1 MRFLPLLYA
10 AGLLF
15 AQGTETKR
23 TAGEYEV
30 HGQSKTGEIGAEY
43 MVHSFSRGEQMFIAK
58 DYLVVEVAIFPPKGT
73 EYEVLHTDFSL
84 RINGKQEVLHAV
96 EPTMVAADMEHPEH
110 QTEREGPHV
119 QATAGT
125 NEGGVSV
132 GGPPV
137 NPNPFPGS
145 QAPGT
150 PHYPP
155 VEIPRDNPSGVTKE
169 PLNPTEVLMQTALM
183 EGPHRAP
190 TSGFLYFPYRHKMSS
205 LKSLELIYADAV
217 LKLK

>member
-1 MRFLPLLYA
+1 MRFLLLLCA
-10 AGLLF
+10 AGLMF

-23 TAGEYEV
+23 KAEEYEV

-43 MVHSFSRGEQMFIAK
+43 MVHSYSRGEQMFIAK

-73 EYEVLHTDFSL
+73 QYEVTPTDFSL

-96 EPTMVAADMEHPEH
+96 QPTMVAADMEHPDYKN
-110 QTEREGPHV
+110 ERDGPHV

-132 GGPPV
+132 GGPPA

-145 QAPGT
+145 QKPGT
-150 PHYPP
+150 PRYPP
-155 VEIPRDNPSGVTKE
+155 VEIPRDNPGGVKKE
-169 PLNPTEVLMQTALM
+169 PLNPTEVLMQTALV
-183 EGPHRAP
+183 EGLHRGP
-190 TSGFLYFPYRHKMSS
+190 TSGFLYFPYRRKMSS